1 MSERAVYGIKHDG
14 NLFVFP
20 FTHDKHSSFNLSVS
34 DFFFNKLKSW
44 VIPNATFHFKH
55 LKIQYTCKLC
65 RHNLSNCL
73 LVKATAA
80 VFNVN
85 MQHYLKE
92 DIRKTGTG
100 RKMKVF

>member
-34 DFFFNKLKSW
+34 VFFFNKLKSW
-44 VIPNATFHFKH
+44 VIPNATFQAPENSVYMQIVSAQF
-55 LKIQYTCKLC
+55 
-65 RHNLSNCL
+65 
-73 LVKATAA
+73 VKFATAA

-92 DIRKTGTG
+92 DIRKTGPG
-100 RKMKVF
+100 RKMKVL